1 VKNTTTRR
9 TSYGFAALLVVL
21 VAVGIYVVGNIQ
33 AARESLE
40 ETTEAGGEEGLAAT
54 EMRTRVG
61 EVGDATLDY
70 VETDASG
77 YREEAEEG
85 QTGFEE
91 ARARY
96 GELVGEDEGRGGEI
110 DALYR
115 EYVPLSETMMDEND
129 KKEAAQTRVSE
140 GYAGIQSILQEIQQ
154 ITAAQGA
161 NGSGKGEEAASMSA
175 AAGDLEESLTR
186 YVREPD
192 QEHLNTASSS
202 TGDFNAALAQYRR
215 LQLSGEERDRAD
227 KLETLFDET
236 LAESNEVLAL
246 DYSVRS
252 NEQEVA
258 ALRAQLEGVL
268 DEEVQAQKGLQ
279 DARSQETTQVLG
291 RTQALILLA
300 FTAILFALAAIP
312 FFGSDAA
319 DRVGGWMG
327 HLARE
332 IREVLGKV
340 RRGEIGGER
349 RLLPVGIALA
359 ALLWVT
365 QSVLQAY
372 VFEVGGLLEELFP
385 SRVEEL
391 LSRGL
396 IAAALIAFLAYVQ
409 FVVNRRRQE
418 EHRKQE
424 DRRKRENEARLQLA
438 AVVESSDDAIIGRS
452 LDGVIISWNSGAER
466 LYGYTAEEVV
476 GEYGFILVPPERSNE
491 LLKVLEKLRRR
502 ESIKTYETVHMDKNG
517 RLIDVALTISQIR
530 DSAGNIIGYSTI
542 ARDTTERKR
551 VEENLRQQKDLYE
564 ALLHAQSEVGEGLLI
579 LEDERIVYT
588 NEAFSQISGHGSSE
602 LMALPSVLDLVVPE
616 ERASFGERLR
626 RRFGGSA
633 DEDDQETVILHKS
646 GRRVIV
652 ETGIKTTQENGCSR
666 LIAIVRDITER
677 KKAEEALQESEEK
690 YRMLVET
697 VQEGFGIIDAQEKIT
712 YCNAGYAAIFEMV
725 PQELVGKSLLEF
737 VDEERQREALRR
749 TAVGDNGTGSSY
761 EITIITRSGKRKH
774 LSASAT
780 PVTAADGYFQGA
792 VHAISDITERKR
804 AEERLAYMARY
815 DQLTG
820 LGNRVLFQ
828 DQLEGALA
836 RGVRTGSPV
845 ALMFLDLDRF
855 KAVNDT
861 LGHEAGDSLLRSVA
875 ECLRGCVRETDTVAR
890 MGGDEF
896 SVILENLSRGQDAA
910 LVAQKILDALSK
922 PFDLEGQE
930 VFVISSIGIA
940 VSPPSG
946 SNVLVGDADAAM
958 YRAKQLGRNNYQ
970 FYTPEMNA
978 QVFERLDPETRMRD
992 ALERE
997 EFVLHYQP
1005 QIDLKTGRILGAEV
1019 LLRWQH
1025 PDLGLVSPAE
1035 FVHVLEDSGL
1045 VVPVGEWVLR
1055 MACTQ
1060 VKVWED
1066 AHLRP
1071 PQIAVNLSTR
1081 QFSQQNLIG
1090 KLAQIL
1096 DETGLDPSRLE
1107 LELTESLLTE
1117 NINVTSAMLNELKMH
1132 IGLKLSIDDFGTG
1145 YSSLSYL
1152 KRFPLDALKLDRS
1165 FIRDVTTD
1173 SDDAVIVN
1181 SVISLAHDLR
1191 LEVIAEG
1198 VENEEQLAYLREYGC
1213 DRVQGY
1219 YFSEP
1224 LPAEDF
1230 SELLKREKPLLS
1242 VSARD

>member
-1 VKNTTTRR
+1 VKNTTMRGS
-9 TSYGFAALLVVL
+9 SYGFAVLLVVL
-21 VAVGIYVVGNIQ
+21 VAVGMYVIGNIQ

-40 ETTEAGGEEGLAAT
+40 ETAEAGGEEGLAAS
-54 EMRTRVG
+54 EMRTRAG
-61 EVGDATLDY
+61 EIGDGALGY
-70 VETDASG
+70 METDDPE

-91 ARARY
+91 TRARY

-110 DALYR
+110 DALYK
-115 EYVPLSETMMDEND
+115 EYAPLSETMMDEND
-129 KKEAAQTRVSE
+129 EKEAAQTRVSE
-140 GYAGIQSILQEIQQ
+140 GHAGIQSILQEIQED
-154 ITAAQGA
+154 AASQGS

-175 AAGDLEESLTR
+175 VAEDLEESLTS

-192 QEHLNTASSS
+192 QEFLATASDG
-202 TGDFNAALAQYRR
+202 TGDFNEALVQYRR

-227 KLETLFDET
+227 ELETLFDET
-236 LAESNEVLAL
+236 LAESNDVLAL
-246 DYSVRS
+246 DYSLRN
-252 NEQEVA
+252 NEQEFTD
-258 ALRAQLEGVL
+258 LRAQLEGVL
-268 DEEVQAQKGLQ
+268 DEEVQAQRSLQ
-279 DARSQETTQVLG
+279 GARSQETTQVLG

-300 FTAILFALAAIP
+300 FAVVLLALAAIP
-312 FFGSDAA
+312 FFGSGAA
-319 DRVGGWMG
+319 ARVGGWIG
-327 HLARE
+327 CLARE
-332 IREVLGKV
+332 VEEAVGRI
-340 RRGEIGGER
+340 RRGDVGVER

-359 ALLWVT
+359 ALLWVA
-365 QSVLQAY
+365 QSLLQAY
-372 VFEVGGLLEELFP
+372 VFKEGGLLEKLFP
-385 SRVEEL
+385 SRAEEL

-396 IAAALIAFLAYVQ
+396 VAAVLIAFLAYVQ
-409 FVVNRRRQE
+409 FVINRRRQE
-418 EHRKQE
+418 ERRKQE
-424 DRRKRENEARLQLA
+424 DRRKRENEARLRLA

-452 LDGVIISWNSGAER
+452 LDGLITSWNSGAER

-502 ESIKTYETVHMDKNG
+502 ESIKTYETVHVDKNG

-551 VEENLRQQKDLYE
+551 AEENLRQQKDLYE

-588 NEAFSQISGHGSSE
+588 NEAFSQISGHGSPE
-602 LMALPSVLDLVVPE
+602 LMALPSVLDLVVLE

-626 RRFGGSA
+626 RRLGGRA
-633 DEDDQETVILHKS
+633 DKDNQETVILHKS

-652 ETGIKTTQENGCSR
+652 ETGIKTTQENGRPR

-712 YCNAGYAAIFEMV
+712 YCNAAYAAIFEMV

-737 VDEERQREALRR
+737 VEEERQREILRR
-749 TAVGDNGTGSSY
+749 TALSDIGTGGSY
-761 EITIITRSGKRKH
+761 DITISTRSGKRKH

-780 PVTAADGYFQGA
+780 PVTDAGGYFQGA
-792 VHAISDITERKR
+792 VHAIIDITERKR
-804 AEERLAYMARY
+804 AEERLAHLARY
-815 DQLTG
+815 DHLTG

-828 DQLEGALA
+828 DHLEGALA
-836 RGVRTGSPV
+836 RGVRNGSPV
-845 ALMFLDLDRF
+845 ALMFLNLDRF

-861 LGHEAGDSLLRSVA
+861 LGHEAGDSLLRIVA
-875 ECLRGCVRETDTVAR
+875 ERLRGCVRETDTVAR

-896 SVILENLSRGQDAA
+896 SVVLENLSHGQDAA
-910 LVAQKILDALSK
+910 LVAQKILDALSR

-930 VFVISSIGIA
+930 VFVTSSIGIA

-946 SNVLVGDADAAM
+946 GSVLVRDADAAM

-970 FYTPEMNA
+970 FYAPEMNA
-978 QVFERLDPETRMRD
+978 QVFERLDPETRMRN

-1005 QIDLKTGRILGAEV
+1005 QVDLKTGRIVGVEA

-1035 FVHVLEDSGL
+1035 FLHVLEESGL
-1045 VVPVGEWVLR
+1045 VVPVGDWVLR

-1060 VKVWED
+1060 GKIWED
-1066 AHLRP
+1066 AHSGP

-1081 QFSQQNLIG
+1081 QFNQQNLAG
-1090 KLAQIL
+1090 RLAQIL

-1117 NINVTSAMLNELKMH
+1117 NINVTSAMLNELRMH
-1132 IGLKLSIDDFGTG
+1132 MGLKLSIDDFGTG

-1165 FIRDVTTD
+1165 FIRNVTTD

-1181 SVISLAHDLR
+1181 SVIGLAHDLR

-1198 VENEEQLAYLREYGC
+1198 VENEEQLAYLRESGC

-1242 VSARD
+1242 VSVSD